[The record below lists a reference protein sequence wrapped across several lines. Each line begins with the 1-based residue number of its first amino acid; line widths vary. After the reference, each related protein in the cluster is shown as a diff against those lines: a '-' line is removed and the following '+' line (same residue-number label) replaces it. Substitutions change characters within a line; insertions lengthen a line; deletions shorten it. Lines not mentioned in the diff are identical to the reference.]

1 MCAAKA
7 GSEVP
12 AVPELPEVESLARF
26 LDERLVGHAIKKAR
40 VAHIAALK
48 TFDPPIDAL
57 EGRTVTRV
65 TRRGKYVEVNAD
77 GIWLVLH
84 LARGGWIKWLE
95 VAPTTPIKPTKS
107 PLALRVVMD
116 DGAGFDV
123 TEMGTE
129 KRLSVWVVRDPNDI
143 EFVAS
148 LGPEVFDLDAAALG
162 ELLQQAGGVQLK
174 GALVDQRL
182 IAGIGNAYS
191 DDILHAARLSPFKRA
206 NKLSAE
212 ELQRLHDAITQVLGD
227 AVERSKDLPAAG
239 LKAEKRSGM
248 RVHART
254 GEACP
259 VCGDVVRE
267 VSFATKSLQ
276 YCATCQTDGKPL
288 ADRRMSRLLK

>member
-1 MCAAKA
+1 M
-7 GSEVP
+7 
-12 AVPELPEVESLARF
+12 PELPEVEALARF
-26 LDERLVGHAIKKAR
+26 LDERIVGRTISQAR

-48 TFDPPIDAL
+48 TYDPPIEAL
-57 EGRTVTRV
+57 TGRAVKRV
-65 TRRGKYVEVNAD
+65 TRRGKYLQVDTD
-77 GIWLVLH
+77 GVWLVTH
-84 LARGGWIKWLE
+84 LARGGWVKWHD

-107 PLALRVVMD
+107 PLAFRVVLD
-116 DGAGFDV
+116 NNAGFDM
-123 TEMGTE
+123 TEMGTDR
-129 KRLSVWVVRDPNDI
+129 RLSVWIVRDPNDI

-148 LGPEVFDLDAAALG
+148 LGPEVFDLDDAALS
-162 ELLQQAGGVQLK
+162 EVLQQAGNVQLK

-191 DDILHAARLSPFKRA
+191 DDILHAARLSPFKKA
-206 NKLSAE
+206 NKLSPAE
-212 ELQRLHDAITQVLGD
+212 LTRLHEAIAHVLGD

-254 GEACP
+254 GEPCP

>member
-1 MCAAKA
+1 
-7 GSEVP
+7 
-12 AVPELPEVESLARF
+12 VPELPEVEALARF
-26 LDERLVGHAIKKAR
+26 LDERVRGHAISKAR

-48 TFDPPIDAL
+48 TYDPPIDDLA
-57 EGRTVTRV
+57 GRTIARV
-65 TRRGKYVEVNAD
+65 TRRGKYLEFDTAKD
-77 GIWLVLH
+77 GDRVWLVLH
-84 LARGGWIKWLE
+84 LARGGWIKWMDE
-95 VAPTTPIKPTKS
+95 VPSTPIKPTKS
-107 PLALRVVMD
+107 PLALRIALD
-116 DGAGFDV
+116 NKSGFDV

-148 LGPEVFDLDAAALG
+148 LGPEAFDLTRDVLQQ
-162 ELLQQAGGVQLK
+162 LLQQAGGVQLK

-191 DDILHAARLSPFKRA
+191 DDILHAARLSPFKKA
-206 NKLSAE
+206 NKLNDD
-212 ELQRLHDAITQVLGD
+212 ELTRLYTALHDVLGD
-227 AVERSKDLPAAG
+227 AVERSKGLPAAG
-239 LKAEKRSGM
+239 LKQEKRSGM

-254 GEACP
+254 GEKCP

-276 YCATCQTDGKPL
+276 YCATCQTEGKPL

>member
-1 MCAAKA
+1 M
-7 GSEVP
+7 
-12 AVPELPEVESLARF
+12 PELPEVEALARF
-26 LDERLVGHAIKKAR
+26 LDERLAGQVISKAR

-48 TFDPPIDAL
+48 TYDPPIEAL
-57 EGRTVTRV
+57 AGRSVQRV
-65 TRRGKYVEVNAD
+65 TRRGKYLQVDAD
-77 GIWLVLH
+77 GIWLVTH
-84 LARGGWIKWLE
+84 LARGGWIKWHD

-107 PLALRVVMD
+107 PLAFRVTLENKS
-116 DGAGFDV
+116 GFDM

-148 LGPEVFDLDAAALG
+148 LGPDPLEIDESTLDG
-162 ELLQQAGGVQLK
+162 LLHQAGSVQLK

-191 DDILHAARLSPFKRA
+191 DDILHAAHLSPFKKA
-206 NKLSAE
+206 NKLTPAE
-212 ELQRLHDAITQVLGD
+212 LHGLYDSITQVLGD

-254 GEACP
+254 GESCP

>member
-1 MCAAKA
+1 
-7 GSEVP
+7 
-12 AVPELPEVESLARF
+12 VPELPEVEALARF
-26 LDERLVGHAIKKAR
+26 LDEKITGHVIDKAR

-48 TFDPPIDAL
+48 TFDPPIESL
-57 EGRTVTRV
+57 VGRTVTGV
-65 TRRGKYVEVNAD
+65 TRRGKYVEIAASSNADD
-77 GIWLVLH
+77 GIWLVTH
-84 LARGGWIKWLE
+84 LARGGWIRWHD

-107 PLALRVVMD
+107 PLAFRVVLD
-116 DGAGFDV
+116 NKSGFDM

-143 EFVAS
+143 DFVAS
-148 LGPEVFDLDAAALG
+148 LGPEVFDLDKAALG
-162 ELLQQAGGVQLK
+162 GLLQQAGSVQLK

-191 DDILHAARLSPFKRA
+191 DDILHAARLSPFKKA
-206 NKLSAE
+206 NKLTDAE
-212 ELQRLHDAITQVLGD
+212 LTTLHAAMLSVLTD
-227 AVERSKDLPAAG
+227 AVERSKGLPAAG

-259 VCGDVVRE
+259 VCGDVIRE

>member
-1 MCAAKA
+1 
-7 GSEVP
+7 
-12 AVPELPEVESLARF
+12 VPELPEVESLARF
-26 LDERLVGHAIKKAR
+26 LEERLRGHAIAKVR

-57 EGRTVTRV
+57 EGRTVERV
-65 TRRGKYVEVNAD
+65 TRRGKYLTLDTGGVF
-77 GIWLVLH
+77 LTLH
-84 LARGGWIKWLE
+84 LARGGWIKWLDE
-95 VAPTTPIKPTKS
+95 VPSTPIKPTKS
-107 PLALRVVMD
+107 PLALRVAMD
-116 DGAGFDV
+116 DRAGFDV

-129 KRLSVWVVRDPNDI
+129 KRLAVWVTRDPNDI

-148 LGPEVFDLDAAALG
+148 LGPEAFDLDAAQLHVI
-162 ELLQQAGGVQLK
+162 LQRAGGVQLK
-174 GALVDQRL
+174 GALTDQRL

-191 DDILHAARLSPFKRA
+191 DEILHAARLSPFKKA
-206 NKLSAE
+206 NKLTDD
-212 ELQRLHDAITQVLGD
+212 ELARLHAAMHDILGD

-248 RVHART
+248 RVHAQT
-254 GEACP
+254 GEKCP

-276 YCATCQTDGKPL
+276 YCATCQTEGKPL

>member
-1 MCAAKA
+1 
-7 GSEVP
+7 
-12 AVPELPEVESLARF
+12 VPELPEVEALARF
-26 LDERLVGHAIKKAR
+26 LDERIAGHAITKAR

-48 TFDPPIDAL
+48 TYDPPIEAL
-57 EGRTVTRV
+57 EGRTVERV
-65 TRRGKYVEVNAD
+65 TRRGKYVEID
-77 GIWLVLH
+77 TGGIWLVTH
-84 LARGGWIKWLE
+84 LARGGWIKWHDT
-95 VAPTTPIKPTKS
+95 APTTPIKPTKS
-107 PLALRVVMD
+107 PLAFRVVLD
-116 DGAGFDV
+116 NKSGFDM

-148 LGPEVFDLDAAALG
+148 LGPEALDPAFTRDVLAG
-162 ELLQQAGGVQLK
+162 LLQQAGAVQLK

-206 NKLSAE
+206 NKLTDD
-212 ELQRLHDAITQVLGD
+212 ELTRLHDALTGVLTD
-227 AVERSKDLPAAG
+227 AVTRSMGLPAAG
-239 LKAEKRSGM
+239 LKQEKRSGM

-254 GEACP
+254 GQPCP

-276 YCATCQTDGKPL
+276 YCATCQTEGKPL

>member
-1 MCAAKA
+1 M
-7 GSEVP
+7 
-12 AVPELPEVESLARF
+12 PELPEVEALARF
-26 LDERLVGHAIKKAR
+26 LDERVAGHALGKVR

-48 TFDPPIDAL
+48 TFDPSIDAL
-57 EGRTVTRV
+57 EGRTVERV
-65 TRRGKYVEVNAD
+65 TRRGKYIEVD
-77 GIWLVLH
+77 TGGIWLVIH
-84 LARGGWIKWLE
+84 LARGGWIKWMDA
-95 VAPTTPIKPTKS
+95 VPSTPIKPNRS
-107 PLALRVVMD
+107 PLALRVALD
-116 DGAGFDV
+116 NKSGFDV

-148 LGPEVFDLDAAALG
+148 LGPEAFALDEATLAR
-162 ELLQQAGGVQLK
+162 LLQSAGAVQLK

-206 NKLSAE
+206 NKLTDD
-212 ELQRLHDAITQVLGD
+212 ELTRLHTAIHEILGD
-227 AVERSKDLPAAG
+227 AVERSRDLPAAG

-276 YCATCQTDGKPL
+276 YCATCQTGGVPL

>member
-1 MCAAKA
+1 
-7 GSEVP
+7 
-12 AVPELPEVESLARF
+12 
-26 LDERLVGHAIKKAR
+26 
-40 VAHIAALK
+40 
-48 TFDPPIDAL
+48 
-57 EGRTVTRV
+57 
-65 TRRGKYVEVNAD
+65 
-77 GIWLVLH
+77 
-84 LARGGWIKWLE
+84 
-95 VAPTTPIKPTKS
+95 
-107 PLALRVVMD
+107 
-116 DGAGFDV
+116 
-123 TEMGTE
+123 
-129 KRLSVWVVRDPNDI
+129 SVWIVRDPNDI

-148 LGPEVFDLDAAALG
+148 LGPEVFDLDELALG
-162 ELLQQAGGVQLK
+162 QLLQQAGSVQLK

-191 DDILHAARLSPFKRA
+191 DDILHAARLSPFKKA
-206 NKLSAE
+206 NKLTPD
-212 ELQRLHDAITQVLGD
+212 ELHGLHEAIAHVLGD

-288 ADRRMSRLLK
+288 ADRRLSRLLK